1 MNKSALITP
10 YDAARWKQSRFNMLA
25 GLHAGSLTQLR
36 NAFDAGYL
44 RGLSIL
50 GEQIADA
57 DDTAGTV
64 MEKRI
69 SQVCRR
75 PWDVLIGEDVPDEQR
90 AQALLHQAELKSFF
104 SNLRTRNAVQLNDH
118 GSLRALLRQMMGA
131 VFYRYAAHEI
141 AWDFSAGTAR
151 ATLWHVP
158 LAFMEDT
165 TGELRFAG
173 ATGTTPGLS
182 LDSVNWLF
190 AVHHRALIKS
200 LSVLYLI
207 KKLSLSDWIN
217 FCEKFGT
224 PGLHMETTATPGSK
238 EWNDAVT
245 ALASFARDWSAVT
258 SQGQKIHLI
267 QAAAGAGEG
276 PFAPLVDLAN
286 RAMARVVLGSDLAT
300 MSRENGAGASLQGED
315 TDELISADCEWIS
328 EVLNEQLSRR
338 VIAWKFGEGVEP
350 LAFFK
355 LSGPQRQDTEME
367 MKVDDHVKKHGV
379 VLSVDDVAERYGRTH
394 VERPAVT
401 PPPGAANEAVSEGL
415 RARLKAYV
423 KAAFKSD
430 FKPAQEAL
438 LRLEQ
443 AASADELRAA
453 LLALDPAA
461 VESSLIRGEALE
473 SALQSVIAAEFLAGL
488 DLPDPGD
495 VTAENANPW
504 RDGKNG
510 RFTTGPGAWS
520 GPPPGAGFSKP
531 LQETTSIAEV
541 VRAAMR
547 DADSK
552 EFTDYAEVDA
562 SEAAEIKRRTGDDR
576 DLTGY
581 HRTLSADEV
590 RKIMEKHSK
599 DPRPITLED
608 FARLKL
614 LLKTPVSQ
622 HWEAGRGNTET
633 LISIVNDNGR
643 LRIVEEQRTGRRKL
657 SLKSM
662 YR

>member
-1 MNKSALITP
+1 
-10 YDAARWKQSRFNMLA
+10 MLA

-245 ALASFARDWSAVT
+245 ALASFARDWSVVT

-401 PPPGAANEAVSEGL
+401 PSPGAANEAVSEDL

-443 AASADELRAA
+443 AVSADELRAA

-495 VTAENANPW
+495 VAADNAFNLMQP
-504 RDGKNG
+504 RDLMGRWTEAGGTGGARPRESSSQPRKDVFGHLPPEGGFLSPAQNEQRGKAAL
-510 RFTTGPGAWS
+510 AW
-520 GPPPGAGFSKP
+520 AVRN
-531 LQETTSIAEV
+531 QETV
-541 VRAAMR
+541 R
-547 DADSK
+547 DAMFVPGLGRI
-552 EFTDYAEVDA
+552 EFA
-562 SEAAEIKRRTGDDR
+562 
-576 DLTGY
+576 
-581 HRTLSADEV
+581 
-590 RKIMEKHSK
+590 
-599 DPRPITLED
+599 
-608 FARLKL
+608 
-614 LLKTPVSQ
+614 
-622 HWEAGRGNTET
+622 WGNTGKKKVVKGKSHVGGSGLSHIIDKHGAAALEAMPHCVAYGAQYPHPEGPHKR
-633 LISIVNDNGR
+633 LVYDGR
-643 LRIVEEQRTGRRKL
+643 VLVSVSRIKERASYVITSFEVPDRPYLESQGI
-657 SLKSM
+657 
-662 YR
+662 YED